1 MPLTSTGTCGP
12 DGQQGAGKRPE
23 ATDQKVDAMHPRA
36 RPCPHVRQRG
46 TAAIA
51 GGLAAEDR
59 GCGHAG
65 QAARRPV
72 RQVSEA
78 VARRDRESHA
88 GRAPGRLEGASAASV
103 AAVPAL
109 HCRSDIYGAAGS
121 GQKEG
126 KILMT
131 GRLDG
136 KVALITGAARG
147 QGRSHAVRL
156 AQDGADVIAV
166 DICRQIDSVAYPLA
180 TPADLVR
187 TVSEVEALGRRIV
200 AVEADVRDAAALR
213 AAVASGV
220 AQLGAVDIV
229 VANAGIGMMS
239 QEASEEQAF
248 RDQVEVNLFG
258 VWNTIQAAAPVMIDQ
273 GRGGAIVLTGSTLGL
288 VGRGG
293 NGRGGSDGYCASKHA
308 IVGLARTW
316 AHWLAPHNIRVN
328 SVHPAGAN
336 TPMVVNEA
344 VAKLFASAPAS
355 SGADV
360 GNLLDVQ
367 LIEAVDVS
375 NAIAWLVSDEARYVT
390 AVALPVDAGFTAK

>member
-1 MPLTSTGTCGP
+1 MNENRGP
-12 DGQQGAGKRPE
+12 
-23 ATDQKVDAMHPRA
+23 
-36 RPCPHVRQRG
+36 
-46 TAAIA
+46 
-51 GGLAAEDR
+51 
-59 GCGHAG
+59 GH
-65 QAARRPV
+65 
-72 RQVSEA
+72 
-78 VARRDRESHA
+78 
-88 GRAPGRLEGASAASV
+88 
-103 AAVPAL
+103 
-109 HCRSDIYGAAGS
+109 
-121 GQKEG
+121 KKG
-126 KILMT
+126 KILMA

-180 TPADLVR
+180 TPADLAR
-187 TVSEVEALGRRIV
+187 T
-200 AVEADVRDAAALR
+200 EADVRDAAALR
-213 AAVASGV
+213 AAVASGL
-220 AQLGAVDIV
+220 ARLGAVDIV

-239 QEASEEQAF
+239 EDASEEQAF

-258 VWNTIQAAAPVMIDQ
+258 VWNTVQAAAAVMIEQ

-308 IVGLARTW
+308 IVGLGRTW

-336 TPMVVNEA
+336 TPMVINEA

-390 AVALPVDAGFTAK
+390 GVALPVDAGYTAK

>member
-1 MPLTSTGTCGP
+1 M
-12 DGQQGAGKRPE
+12 A
-23 ATDQKVDAMHPRA
+23 
-36 RPCPHVRQRG
+36 
-46 TAAIA
+46 
-51 GGLAAEDR
+51 
-59 GCGHAG
+59 
-65 QAARRPV
+65 
-72 RQVSEA
+72 
-78 VARRDRESHA
+78 
-88 GRAPGRLEGASAASV
+88 
-103 AAVPAL
+103 
-109 HCRSDIYGAAGS
+109 
-121 GQKEG
+121 
-126 KILMT
+126 

-180 TPADLVR
+180 TPADLAR

-200 AVEADVRDAAALR
+200 ATGADVREPAAMR
-213 AAVASGV
+213 ATVASGV
-220 AQLGAVDIV
+220 ERLGSVDIV

-239 QEASEEQAF
+239 PGASEEQAF
-248 RDQVEVNLFG
+248 RDQIEVNLFG
-258 VWNTIQAAAPVMIDQ
+258 VWNTVQAAAPVMIEQ

-308 IVGLARTW
+308 IVGLGRTW
-316 AHWLAPHNIRVN
+316 AHWLAPYNIRVN

-336 TPMVVNEA
+336 TPMVINEA
-344 VAKLFASAPAS
+344 VAELFASAPAS

-390 AVALPVDAGFTAK
+390 AIALPVDAGFTAK

>member
-1 MPLTSTGTCGP
+1 MLLKLFRDTATCHAAAVAMSSGP
-12 DGQQGAGKRPE
+12 RGGLIVAGGGR
-23 ATDQKVDAMHPRA
+23 
-36 RPCPHVRQRG
+36 VRQPG
-46 TAAIA
+46 TS
-51 GGLAAEDR
+51 L
-59 GCGHAG
+59 
-65 QAARRPV
+65 
-72 RQVSEA
+72 
-78 VARRDRESHA
+78 
-88 GRAPGRLEGASAASV
+88 
-103 AAVPAL
+103 AVPTGNL
-109 HCRSDIYGAAGS
+109 RQRIRTW
-121 GQKEG
+121 EG
-126 KILMT
+126 KVLMA

-180 TPADLVR
+180 TPADLAR

-200 AVEADVRDAAALR
+200 AAEADVRDAAALR
-213 AAVASGV
+213 AAVANGV
-220 AQLGAVDIV
+220 ARLGSVDIV

-239 QEASEEQAF
+239 EEASEEQAF

-258 VWNTIQAAAPVMIDQ
+258 AWNTVQAAAPVMIEQ

-308 IVGLARTW
+308 IVGLGRTW
-316 AHWLAPHNIRVN
+316 AHWLAPHDIRVN

-336 TPMVVNEA
+336 TPMVINEA
-344 VAKLFASAPAS
+344 VARLFASAPAAS
-355 SGADV
+355 APAASGADV

-390 AVALPVDAGFTAK
+390 AVALPVDAGYTAK